1 MIALTSAGC
10 SLLIGLATNLN
21 ELYAF
26 WGLQSTFLMVEAM
39 IMPTVLQNMTPAHLR
54 ARLFAVLSLFEL
66 VAGGLS
72 PMAVG
77 VLSDS
82 LKGHPHSLMTA
93 AVTLSFAGLV
103 ICGAILWRSAKAYA
117 PLVVAIETID
127 AVAA

>member
-1 MIALTSAGC
+1 MIPRTD
-10 SLLIGLATNLN
+10 LAAPVWRVVATRHPP
-21 ELYAF
+21 
-26 WGLQSTFLMVEAM
+26 
-39 IMPTVLQNMTPAHLR
+39 I
-54 ARLFAVLSLFEL
+54 SLFEL

-82 LKGHPHSLMTA
+82 LKGHPHALMTA

-117 PLVVAIETID
+117 PLVEAIEAID